1 MVNAV
6 IDTGAQMPV
15 VRPDV
20 VEGQS
25 INNRGSIQITSAFGE
40 HEMERNRSAH
50 GSPHFSPIP
59 LVLLDNK
66 PKRLIPAL
74 TLYLVNHLEG

>member
-1 MVNAV
+1 
-6 IDTGAQMPV
+6 MPHGF
-15 VRPDV
+15 PDF
-20 VEGQS
+20 
-25 INNRGSIQITSAFGE
+25 RGTQFEDHFFKWVSSNVHQVPEISPRVSVFCTR
-40 HEMERNRSAH
+40 ERNRSAH